1 MAKTSTKNQKK
12 DGKIAP
18 KKYSVIKL
26 ACENC
31 GEEVYYVLSC
41 QHCGGDLG
49 FKEAMQLSQTDIKK
63 LIEEEDAD
71 FKGNI
76 DKLELEDQEMGGDI
90 EGVSDIGA
98 LEEEELDDLY
108 SKGPF
113 SAL

>member
-1 MAKTSTKNQKK
+1 MAKKQQSN
-12 DGKIAP
+12 KIAP
-18 KKYSVIKL
+18 KKYHVIKM

-31 GEEVYYVLSC
+31 GEEVYYILTC
-41 QHCGGDLG
+41 NHCGGDLVYQ
-49 FKEAMQLSQTDIKK
+49 ESLELSQSEIKR

-71 FKGNI
+71 FKGNV
-76 DKLELEDQEMGGDI
+76 DQLKSADDDVEDDI
-90 EGVSDIGA
+90 EGVSSIGA